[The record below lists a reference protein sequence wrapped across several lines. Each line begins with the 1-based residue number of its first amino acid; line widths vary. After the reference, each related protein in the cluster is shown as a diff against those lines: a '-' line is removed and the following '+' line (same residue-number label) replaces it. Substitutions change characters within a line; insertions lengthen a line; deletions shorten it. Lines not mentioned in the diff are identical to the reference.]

1 MEQEGQVW
9 YDCEVRTVRPDE
21 NRWRRRGWSYGDD
34 AQFVLRT
41 LTSNNLVDQFNCWF
55 VQLYYLDLYSIYF
68 LCFCMYSFY
77 RSFCDSLNA
86 TVIMFYVFWQF
97 VFSDI
102 SESDCTDLRD
112 SHWLHSFFESLIL
125 VVSIFPT
132 SELMCSF
139 RIFPEN

>member
-41 LTSNNLVDQFNCWF
+41 LTSNNSVDQFNCWF
-55 VQLYYLDLYSIYF
+55 VQLYSFTFRSLVFIFSVFVCVVFTGLFVILWMQLLSCFTYF
-68 LCFCMYSFY
+68 
-77 RSFCDSLNA
+77 DSLCS
-86 TVIMFYVFWQF
+86 QR
-97 VFSDI
+97 SL
-102 SESDCTDLRD
+102 SQTDLRD